1 MKWPNLTLL
10 SFALIL
16 ISNLKHVFY
25 NNLGSLKT
33 LRKSFTLTRY
43 RTVQSKKRLKF
54 ELKEK
59 KKYKG
64 VNQSRIRIEVYHSP
78 VPLTISE
85 KYRTQQSREIF
96 SRIFNSAGFFAD
108 LFTL

>member
-10 SFALIL
+10 SFTLIL
-16 ISNLKHVFY
+16 ISNLKHVLY
-25 NNLGSLKT
+25 NNIGSLKT
-33 LRKSFTLTRY
+33 LRKPFTLTRY

-54 ELKEK
+54 EFKEK
-59 KKYKG
+59 KKYKA

-85 KYRTQQSREIF
+85 KCTAEQG
-96 SRIFNSAGFFAD
+96 NLFAD
-108 LFTL
+108 F